1 MALRLSTPVCS
12 LVLSDNKVSDDDP
25 ALVEIEQHLRTNA
38 LIAELRR
45 HASTAPAT
53 PAPATPTP
61 AKPEA
66 TTFMA
71 GVLIGAAITY
81 CLLALRSR

>member
-1 MALRLSTPVCS
+1 MALRLSTSVCS

-25 ALVEIEQHLRTNA
+25 ALVEIEQHLRKNA

-45 HASTAPAT
+45 HAT